1 MLKHLKHHWKRAASG
16 LMALVMAAGLLP
28 GTSLAAETAATPKI
42 QAEAAYA
49 PTGNFELNV
58 AGTTAWNGGEEPLT
72 VYSSQTGTAQEA
84 KIPAGESFALL
95 EDSGGDRLTIGY
107 SEDGWAGG
115 TLEDTGWVDKADVLV
130 NLPDLIPSIAY
141 VREDAEKA
149 FNSRLTRFEYVI
161 PCPYGEAER
170 LAQFQA
176 EAMEGGET
184 LLVRMEG
191 QTVTVSR
198 AVGDPASLETY
209 SLDGETYR
217 KYGQWTEVSPAESGI
232 FAYQVPY
239 EISTVY
245 SADPSFTLGM
255 FTPQTS
261 KPNRAPSNV
270 TPTGDVG
277 AYNPGSPGGQKPHTS
292 NVAWAIDPE
301 RTFLRFTLVEFP
313 GGVVTD
319 LNTMDW
325 NTWHVVGTPLNV
337 VWSNGWSAD
346 QCRSDVTWYNSSAM
360 HYNGMGSNAPQL
372 MAGTSVSNGVYSYD
386 ATVGYNQRW
395 VTTADE
401 FQAETGITD
410 QQKEQMFHLN
420 SDSWSTGW
428 LNGDYTS
435 MWGTDPQSVTP
446 GNLYQVYKAN
456 SAFLYLLGRLTETD
470 NHSGGSNPGWS
481 ADEAMEKWS
490 EYIFDESGNLRTTYR
505 IIVETGMILRDPDG
519 GRRAYTLRDMMAYSL
534 YNNEASERYN
544 LIWDQSSTTVNM
556 AQWMRQA
563 KTQFLEY
570 PLDESGVP
578 TGEEL
583 ISNNGFAECDSYVD
597 TIQYARPIRDTIFSE
612 RRSFGLHVFSPF
624 NFEHD
629 PPGEPDEP
637 DTPDPD
643 EPDNPEPPDEPD
655 TPGTGITITKLE
667 DGTTLGLEGAVFKI
681 TAPDGSTV
689 GSTYTTGPDGTV
701 TVQLN
706 QTGHFTVEE
715 LTPPK
720 WYVKGENSTQH
731 VNVTAGQMAE
741 LTFTNKPYGNLRV
754 EKYSDTGELLEG
766 VTIQIKNLETGET
779 QSGQTG
785 PDGSIEF
792 TELAP
797 GGYEVREISGIP
809 GWQAD
814 TETAKTATVVSG
826 ETSTAYFVNQ
836 ELPGLRITKYDRTSK
851 ELLSDITFSI
861 WRDGEYLGDYETDGS
876 GEILLT
882 DCQPGTYRVE
892 EKQSDDAHITI
903 TTPQEVE
910 LKAGDGVKELVFFND
925 LKPGIHLTKVDSAD
939 LSKPIANARF
949 RIEAV
954 DGSWGPE
961 EYTTSEDGTID
972 LSKLPVGAY
981 VVTELE
987 CPGYVIDDAQRII
1000 HLDPNE
1006 NAEFVFTN
1014 SKLPSLTLTKT
1025 SSDGTPLA
1033 GVTFRLAKV
1042 EDGGHYLDRTTG
1054 PDGTITWEGLEP
1066 GVYSLVE
1073 TATVSDHI
1081 LDAREHH
1088 VQLFPGRDSTIDLEN
1103 DRRPNLTVVKRD
1115 ADSGEPVADTVF
1127 LVEAADGHSVDEIKT
1142 GPDGKAVLENLL
1154 PGVYEISEKSVP
1166 SPYLMDAEPQLVTL
1180 YPNRDRTVYFENHKK
1195 PTLTVHKM
1203 DSITGSP
1210 IQGAKFQVWYGSN
1223 STTTGELNDLGT
1235 YFTDERGEIVLEG
1248 LRDGWYKVTEL
1259 EPAHGFTIK
1268 EPATQE
1274 VYIEGGESKSLT
1286 FENVPLN
1293 AIVVHKTDS
1302 VTGEALGGATFQLR
1316 YLGGASGTG
1325 GTVIGQKTTGAN
1337 GMALWTGLEPG
1348 AYIVEEIDPGDGYSI
1363 LQSSET
1369 VYLADNG
1376 EQSVITVHFENLP
1389 DGSLLIRKVCSVNPS
1404 VTLPDA
1410 EFKITYADG
1419 SVIGD
1424 SNGIYVTDENGEIRI
1439 DGLEPGKSVI
1449 VTETRAPDGYEID
1462 TQSQTIQIQAGRTVS
1477 LTFKNEPRGALI
1489 IQKRDRVTDQPLA
1502 GAQFRVTTA
1511 SGCEV
1516 GLDGVIGDSTL
1527 TQAGIFETDANGEI
1541 RISNLTPGA
1550 YVLTELQAPEGYT
1563 IDNPSTNVVIGEGGD
1578 TQTVVITNTP
1588 KGGLLIKKMDS
1599 VTKEPLS
1606 DVTFKVTTADGAVVG
1621 TSNGEYRTDSNGYI
1635 SIPDLEP
1642 GTYIVQEVQAKSG
1655 YLLDDT
1661 PKTITVKDHQTYTLE
1676 VFNQPKGG
1684 LVINKLDS
1692 VTHEP
1697 LEGVE
1702 FTITEADGT
1711 VVDDNGGM
1719 TSSMG
1724 LYRTDE
1730 NGQIIIDGLVGTF
1743 IITETKTIEGYTI
1756 HEETRTQTVVIN
1768 PNDTQTI
1775 TVYNDPVGGV
1785 ELVKVNSA
1793 DKTQR
1798 IPNVTFEIREM
1809 DGGLVDTVTTDR
1821 NGRVFLSLEDGA
1833 YYAVEIESAEG
1844 FKLDDTPAYFT
1855 VENGKTTTLQVENEA
1870 VSGILIHKT
1879 SSTTGEGI
1887 YGVTFLLYDDTN
1899 TPIGQQTTD
1908 DRGYAWFENLPA
1920 GRYYLRELENEGYIP
1935 DTQMK
1940 TVYVQSGET
1949 TLVEWENTPITGQIQ
1964 VTKTAADYNSMNGW
1978 PAGTPIPN
1986 TEFEIYNAR
1995 TGNLVDTIR
2004 TDKNGVAV
2012 SRSLPLGR
2020 YKVVE
2025 SKAADFY
2032 GLDKTPIEVE
2042 IEFAGQIV
2050 KTAMTNKSLYTNVS
2064 IQKTGYVEVMPGQSI
2079 RYDFA
2084 NIANNSTASLTSFF
2098 WRDTLPTQA
2107 VRLDKIVTGTYNVP
2121 GNYKIVYQTNLS
2133 NGAWRTL
2140 ADNLS
2145 TQQNYV
2151 LDASPAAL
2159 GLAANEC
2166 VTQFMVS
2173 FGVVPSNF
2181 RQVEA
2186 PQVTCTVL
2194 SGLTGG
2200 TKFTNTADVGGVYDG
2215 QWIMAVSR
2223 WVTTVY
2229 KPSQPLP
2236 RTGY

>member
-1 MLKHLKHHWKRAASG
+1 M
-16 LMALVMAAGLLP
+16 
-28 GTSLAAETAATPKI
+28 
-42 QAEAAYA
+42 
-49 PTGNFELNV
+49 
-58 AGTTAWNGGEEPLT
+58 
-72 VYSSQTGTAQEA
+72 
-84 KIPAGESFALL
+84 
-95 EDSGGDRLTIGY
+95 
-107 SEDGWAGG
+107 
-115 TLEDTGWVDKADVLV
+115 
-130 NLPDLIPSIAY
+130 
-141 VREDAEKA
+141 
-149 FNSRLTRFEYVI
+149 
-161 PCPYGEAER
+161 
-170 LAQFQA
+170 
-176 EAMEGGET
+176 
-184 LLVRMEG
+184 
-191 QTVTVSR
+191 
-198 AVGDPASLETY
+198 
-209 SLDGETYR
+209 
-217 KYGQWTEVSPAESGI
+217 
-232 FAYQVPY
+232 
-239 EISTVY
+239 
-245 SADPSFTLGM
+245 
-255 FTPQTS
+255 
-261 KPNRAPSNV
+261 
-270 TPTGDVG
+270 
-277 AYNPGSPGGQKPHTS
+277 
-292 NVAWAIDPE
+292 
-301 RTFLRFTLVEFP
+301 
-313 GGVVTD
+313 
-319 LNTMDW
+319 
-325 NTWHVVGTPLNV
+325 
-337 VWSNGWSAD
+337 
-346 QCRSDVTWYNSSAM
+346 
-360 HYNGMGSNAPQL
+360 
-372 MAGTSVSNGVYSYD
+372 
-386 ATVGYNQRW
+386 
-395 VTTADE
+395 
-401 FQAETGITD
+401 
-410 QQKEQMFHLN
+410 
-420 SDSWSTGW
+420 
-428 LNGDYTS
+428 
-435 MWGTDPQSVTP
+435 
-446 GNLYQVYKAN
+446 
-456 SAFLYLLGRLTETD
+456 
-470 NHSGGSNPGWS
+470 
-481 ADEAMEKWS
+481 
-490 EYIFDESGNLRTTYR
+490 
-505 IIVETGMILRDPDG
+505 
-519 GRRAYTLRDMMAYSL
+519 
-534 YNNEASERYN
+534 
-544 LIWDQSSTTVNM
+544 
-556 AQWMRQA
+556 
-563 KTQFLEY
+563 
-570 PLDESGVP
+570 
-578 TGEEL
+578 
-583 ISNNGFAECDSYVD
+583 
-597 TIQYARPIRDTIFSE
+597 
-612 RRSFGLHVFSPF
+612 
-624 NFEHD
+624 
-629 PPGEPDEP
+629 
-637 DTPDPD
+637 
-643 EPDNPEPPDEPD
+643 
-655 TPGTGITITKLE
+655 
-667 DGTTLGLEGAVFKI
+667 
-681 TAPDGSTV
+681 
-689 GSTYTTGPDGTV
+689 
-701 TVQLN
+701 
-706 QTGHFTVEE
+706 
-715 LTPPK
+715 
-720 WYVKGENSTQH
+720 
-731 VNVTAGQMAE
+731 
-741 LTFTNKPYGNLRV
+741 
-754 EKYSDTGELLEG
+754 
-766 VTIQIKNLETGET
+766 
-779 QSGQTG
+779 
-785 PDGSIEF
+785 
-792 TELAP
+792 
-797 GGYEVREISGIP
+797 
-809 GWQAD
+809 
-814 TETAKTATVVSG
+814 
-826 ETSTAYFVNQ
+826 
-836 ELPGLRITKYDRTSK
+836 
-851 ELLSDITFSI
+851 
-861 WRDGEYLGDYETDGS
+861 
-876 GEILLT
+876 
-882 DCQPGTYRVE
+882 
-892 EKQSDDAHITI
+892 
-903 TTPQEVE
+903 
-910 LKAGDGVKELVFFND
+910 
-925 LKPGIHLTKVDSAD
+925 
-939 LSKPIANARF
+939 
-949 RIEAV
+949 
-954 DGSWGPE
+954 
-961 EYTTSEDGTID
+961 
-972 LSKLPVGAY
+972 
-981 VVTELE
+981 
-987 CPGYVIDDAQRII
+987 
-1000 HLDPNE
+1000 
-1006 NAEFVFTN
+1006 
-1014 SKLPSLTLTKT
+1014 
-1025 SSDGTPLA
+1025 
-1033 GVTFRLAKV
+1033 
-1042 EDGGHYLDRTTG
+1042 
-1054 PDGTITWEGLEP
+1054 
-1066 GVYSLVE
+1066 
-1073 TATVSDHI
+1073 
-1081 LDAREHH
+1081 
-1088 VQLFPGRDSTIDLEN
+1088 
-1103 DRRPNLTVVKRD
+1103 
-1115 ADSGEPVADTVF
+1115 
-1127 LVEAADGHSVDEIKT
+1127 
-1142 GPDGKAVLENLL
+1142 
-1154 PGVYEISEKSVP
+1154 
-1166 SPYLMDAEPQLVTL
+1166 
-1180 YPNRDRTVYFENHKK
+1180 
-1195 PTLTVHKM
+1195 
-1203 DSITGSP
+1203 
-1210 IQGAKFQVWYGSN
+1210 
-1223 STTTGELNDLGT
+1223 
-1235 YFTDERGEIVLEG
+1235 
-1248 LRDGWYKVTEL
+1248 
-1259 EPAHGFTIK
+1259 
-1268 EPATQE
+1268 
-1274 VYIEGGESKSLT
+1274 
-1286 FENVPLN
+1286 
-1293 AIVVHKTDS
+1293 
-1302 VTGEALGGATFQLR
+1302 
-1316 YLGGASGTG
+1316 
-1325 GTVIGQKTTGAN
+1325 
-1337 GMALWTGLEPG
+1337 
-1348 AYIVEEIDPGDGYSI
+1348 
-1363 LQSSET
+1363 
-1369 VYLADNG
+1369 
-1376 EQSVITVHFENLP
+1376 
-1389 DGSLLIRKVCSVNPS
+1389 
-1404 VTLPDA
+1404 TLPDA

-1489 IQKRDRVTDQPLA
+1489 IQKRDSVTGQPLA

-1621 TSNGEYRTDSNGYI
+1621 TSNGEHRTDSNGYI

-1798 IPNVTFEIREM
+1798 IPNVTFEIRRM
-1809 DGGLVDTVTTDR
+1809 DDALVDTVTTDSD
-1821 NGRVFLSLEDGA
+1821 GRVFLPLEDGS
-1833 YYAVEIESAEG
+1833 YYAVEIEAAEG
-1844 FKLDDTPAYFT
+1844 FKLDSTPVYFT
-1855 VENGKTTTLQVENEA
+1855 VEDGETTVLQIENEA
-1870 VSGILIHKT
+1870 VSGILLHKT
-1879 SSTTGEGI
+1879 DSTTGEGI
-1887 YGVTFLLYDDTN
+1887 YGVTFILYDSTN
-1899 TPIGQQTTD
+1899 TPIDQQATD

>member
-1 MLKHLKHHWKRAASG
+1 MLKQLKHHWKRTVSG

-28 GTSLAAETAATPKI
+28 GTSLAAETAATPEI

-49 PTGNFELNV
+49 STGNFELAP
-58 AGTTAWNGGEEPLT
+58 AGTTVWNSGEELIT
-72 VYSSQTGTAQEA
+72 VYSSQAGTAQEA
-84 KIPAGESFALL
+84 EIPAGEAFALL
-95 EDSGGDRLTIGY
+95 EDGDSRLKIGY
-107 SEDGWAGG
+107 CENGWTGG
-115 TLEDTGWVDKADVLV
+115 TLEDTGWVDKDSILV

-141 VREDAEKA
+141 VREDAEA
-149 FNSRLTRFEYVI
+149 QFNSRLTRFEYVI

-170 LAQFQA
+170 LAQLQA
-176 EAMEGGET
+176 EAMDGGET
-184 LLVRMEG
+184 LVVRMDG

-198 AVGDPASLETY
+198 AVGAPASLEEY
-209 SLDGETYR
+209 SLDGDVYH
-217 KYGQWTEVSPAESGI
+217 KYGQWTEVSSAESGI
-232 FAYQVPY
+232 SAYQLPY
-239 EISTVY
+239 EIFTAY

-255 FTPQTS
+255 FAPQPS
-261 KPNRAPSNV
+261 RPNRAPSNV

-313 GGVVTD
+313 GGVVTN

-401 FQAETGITD
+401 FQSETGITNE
-410 QQKEQMFHLN
+410 QKEQMFHLN

-570 PLDESGVP
+570 PLDENGTP

-655 TPGTGITITKLE
+655 TPGTGIKITKLE
-667 DGTTLGLEGAVFKI
+667 EGTTQGLEGAVFKI

-689 GSTYTTGPDGTV
+689 GSTYTTGSDGTV

-720 WYVKGENSTQH
+720 WYLKGENSTQH

-766 VTIQIKNLETGET
+766 VTIQIKNLETRET

-814 TETAKTATVVSG
+814 VETVKTATVVSG

-851 ELLSDITFSI
+851 EPLSDITFSI
-861 WRDGEYLGDYETDGS
+861 WRDGEYLGDYETDSS

-910 LKAGDGVKELVFFND
+910 LSAGDGIKELVFFND

-939 LSKPIANARF
+939 LSKPIANAKF
-949 RIEAV
+949 SFEAV
-954 DGSWGPE
+954 DGSWGPV
-961 EYTTSEDGTID
+961 EYTTLADGTID
-972 LSKLPVGAY
+972 LSKLPTGAV
-981 VVTELE
+981 VVTELS

-1006 NAEFVFTN
+1006 DAEFVFTN

-1115 ADSGEPVADTVF
+1115 ADSGAPIADTVF
-1127 LVEAADGHSVDEIKT
+1127 LVEAADGHSVDEIRT
-1142 GPDGKAVLENLL
+1142 GPDGTATLENLL
-1154 PGVYEISEKSVP
+1154 PGVYQISEKSVP

-1477 LTFKNEPRGALI
+1477 LTFKNDPRGALI
-1489 IQKRDRVTDQPLA
+1489 IQKQDRVTGQPLA

-1550 YVLTELQAPEGYT
+1550 YVLTELRAPDGYT
-1563 IDNPSTNVVIGEGGD
+1563 IDTPSTNVVIGEGGD

-1635 SIPDLEP
+1635 SIPGLEP
-1642 GTYIVQEVQAKSG
+1642 GAYIVQEIQAKSG

-1964 VTKTAADYNSMNGW
+1964 ITKRSADYNPTTGL
-1978 PAGTPIPN
+1978 PAGTLL
-1986 TEFEIYNAR
+1986 EGAVFEIYDKA
-1995 TGNLVDTIR
+1995 GNVVDTIR
-2004 TDKNGVAV
+2004 SDSRGLAV
-2012 SRSLPLGR
+2012 SKQLPLSR
-2020 YKVVE
+2020 YTIREVK
-2025 SKAADFY
+2025 SPDHY
-2032 GLDKTPIEVE
+2032 GVNEEVLTAYLE
-2042 IEFAGQIV
+2042 YEGQILRFEV
-2050 KTAMTNKSLYTNVS
+2050 TNKSLSTGVS
-2064 IQKTGYVEVMPGQSI
+2064 ISKTGPKEVVSGQPV
-2079 RYDFA
+2079 RYTFSG
-2084 NIANNSTASLTSFF
+2084 IANTSNVRLDSFY
-2098 WRDTLPTQA
+2098 WRDTLPAQ
-2107 VRLDKIVTGTYNVP
+2107 VRLEQVVTGTYNFP
-2121 GNYKIVYQTNLS
+2121 GTYKIVYKV
-2133 NGAWRTL
+2133 NGAGDYRTL

-2145 TQQNYV
+2145 TSQTYT
-2151 LDASPAAL
+2151 LAASPTAL
-2159 GLAANEC
+2159 GLASNER
-2166 VTQFMVS
+2166 VS
-2173 FGVVPSNF
+2173 EIMFVFGQAPAGF
-2181 RQVEA
+2181 AQVEA
-2186 PQVTCTVL
+2186 PVVHCTAIN
-2194 SGLTGG
+2194 GLAAGSS
-2200 TKFTNTADVGGVYDG
+2200 FVNVADVGGVYNG
-2215 QWIMAVSR
+2215 QWVQAVTR

-2229 KPSQPLP
+2229 GKPEPLP

>member
-1 MLKHLKHHWKRAASG
+1 M
-16 LMALVMAAGLLP
+16 
-28 GTSLAAETAATPKI
+28 
-42 QAEAAYA
+42 
-49 PTGNFELNV
+49 
-58 AGTTAWNGGEEPLT
+58 
-72 VYSSQTGTAQEA
+72 
-84 KIPAGESFALL
+84 
-95 EDSGGDRLTIGY
+95 
-107 SEDGWAGG
+107 
-115 TLEDTGWVDKADVLV
+115 
-130 NLPDLIPSIAY
+130 
-141 VREDAEKA
+141 
-149 FNSRLTRFEYVI
+149 
-161 PCPYGEAER
+161 
-170 LAQFQA
+170 
-176 EAMEGGET
+176 
-184 LLVRMEG
+184 
-191 QTVTVSR
+191 
-198 AVGDPASLETY
+198 
-209 SLDGETYR
+209 
-217 KYGQWTEVSPAESGI
+217 
-232 FAYQVPY
+232 
-239 EISTVY
+239 
-245 SADPSFTLGM
+245 
-255 FTPQTS
+255 
-261 KPNRAPSNV
+261 
-270 TPTGDVG
+270 
-277 AYNPGSPGGQKPHTS
+277 
-292 NVAWAIDPE
+292 
-301 RTFLRFTLVEFP
+301 
-313 GGVVTD
+313 
-319 LNTMDW
+319 
-325 NTWHVVGTPLNV
+325 
-337 VWSNGWSAD
+337 
-346 QCRSDVTWYNSSAM
+346 
-360 HYNGMGSNAPQL
+360 
-372 MAGTSVSNGVYSYD
+372 
-386 ATVGYNQRW
+386 
-395 VTTADE
+395 
-401 FQAETGITD
+401 
-410 QQKEQMFHLN
+410 
-420 SDSWSTGW
+420 
-428 LNGDYTS
+428 
-435 MWGTDPQSVTP
+435 
-446 GNLYQVYKAN
+446 
-456 SAFLYLLGRLTETD
+456 
-470 NHSGGSNPGWS
+470 
-481 ADEAMEKWS
+481 
-490 EYIFDESGNLRTTYR
+490 
-505 IIVETGMILRDPDG
+505 
-519 GRRAYTLRDMMAYSL
+519 
-534 YNNEASERYN
+534 
-544 LIWDQSSTTVNM
+544 
-556 AQWMRQA
+556 
-563 KTQFLEY
+563 
-570 PLDESGVP
+570 
-578 TGEEL
+578 
-583 ISNNGFAECDSYVD
+583 
-597 TIQYARPIRDTIFSE
+597 
-612 RRSFGLHVFSPF
+612 
-624 NFEHD
+624 
-629 PPGEPDEP
+629 
-637 DTPDPD
+637 
-643 EPDNPEPPDEPD
+643 
-655 TPGTGITITKLE
+655 
-667 DGTTLGLEGAVFKI
+667 FKI

-689 GSTYTTGPDGTV
+689 GSTYTTGSDGTV

-720 WYVKGENSTQH
+720 WYLKGENSTQH

-814 TETAKTATVVSG
+814 TETVKTATVVSG
-826 ETSTAYFVNQ
+826 ETSTTYFVNQ

-851 ELLSDITFSI
+851 EPLSDITFSI
-861 WRDGEYLGDYETDGS
+861 WRDGEYLGDYETDSS

-882 DCQPGTYRVE
+882 DCQPGTYRAE

-910 LKAGDGVKELVFFND
+910 LKAGDGIKELVFFND

-1081 LDAREHH
+1081 LDTREHH
-1088 VQLFPGRDSTIDLEN
+1088 VQLFPGKDSTIDLEN

-1142 GPDGKAVLENLL
+1142 GPDGKAILENLL

-1195 PTLTVHKM
+1195 PTLTVHKV

-1325 GTVIGQKTTGAN
+1325 GTVIGQKTTGVN

-1348 AYIVEEIDPGDGYSI
+1348 AYIVEEVDPGDGYSI

-1389 DGSLLIRKVCSVNPS
+1389 DGNLLIRKVCSVNPS

-1419 SVIGD
+1419 AVIGD
-1424 SNGIYVTDENGEIRI
+1424 SNGIFVTDENGEIRI

-1462 TQSQTIQIQAGRTVS
+1462 TRSQTIQIQAGRTVS

-1489 IQKRDRVTDQPLA
+1489 IQKRDSVSGQPLA

-1511 SGCEV
+1511 AGCEV

-1541 RISNLTPGA
+1541 RITNLVPGA
-1550 YVLTELQAPEGYT
+1550 YVLTELRAPEGYT
-1563 IDNPSTNVVIGEGGD
+1563 IDTPSTNVVIGEGGD

-1635 SIPDLEP
+1635 SIPGLEP
-1642 GTYIVQEVQAKSG
+1642 GAYIVQEIQAKSG

-1798 IPNVTFEIREM
+1798 IPNVTFEIRRM
-1809 DGGLVDTVTTDR
+1809 DDALVDTVTTDSD
-1821 NGRVFLSLEDGA
+1821 GRVFLPLEDGS
-1833 YYAVEIESAEG
+1833 YYAVEIEAAEG
-1844 FKLDDTPAYFT
+1844 FKLDSTPVYFT
-1855 VENGKTTTLQVENEA
+1855 VEDGETTVLQIENEA
-1870 VSGILIHKT
+1870 VSGILLHKT
-1879 SSTTGEGI
+1879 DSTTGEGI

-1986 TEFEIYNAR
+1986 TEFEIYNAK

-2004 TDKNGVAV
+2004 TDKNGVAA
-2012 SRSLPLGR
+2012 SRPLPLGQ
-2020 YKVVE
+2020 YKIVE

-2042 IEFAGQIV
+2042 IEFEGQIV
-2050 KTAMTNKSLYTNVS
+2050 KTAMTNTSLYTNVS

-2084 NIANNSTASLTSFF
+2084 NIANNSTTSLTSFF

-2151 LDASPAAL
+2151 LDASPVAL
-2159 GLAANEC
+2159 GLASNEC